1 LLVQRSRLLQL
12 TRGKNAAMMHKI
24 MSDKQEPLSQRLHG
38 GVLSLTRWLIPGL
51 GVKRWFFF
59 IMLGIT
65 LIAVGLAVFLLD
77 FYRTAPDAWWLPL
90 LSAVSLRF
98 LDRPLR
104 AIIFGGLGIGF
115 IVFGIW
121 ELNRSLVSPF
131 LRPGYHMVD
140 VLREHR
146 HRERGPRIVAIGGG
160 HGLATLLR
168 GLKVH
173 SRNLT
178 ALVTVADDGGS
189 SGRLRRELGI
199 LPPGDIRNCLA
210 ALSNDEALLSQLF
223 QYRFGEGE
231 GGLDGHSFGN
241 LFISA
246 LAEITGSFEEAV
258 AESGRVLAVQGRV
271 LPSTLHNVRLVADIL
286 LPHTLSEVRVEGESQ
301 IPQSPGKV
309 RRVWLEP
316 SNPPAYPEAIQSIL
330 AADLILV
337 GPGSLFT
344 SVLPN
349 LLVPDLVEAMRASR
363 ALKIYVCNVATQPG
377 ETQGFTCS
385 DHVRVLEEHIGSGLF
400 DLVVSNNRSEGRLP
414 EGVQWVLAEDEL
426 DEDHAVYRA
435 DLVDELRPWRHDSQ
449 KLAQVIMDLFQER
462 TGPLVE

>member
-1 LLVQRSRLLQL
+1 MKS
-12 TRGKNAAMMHKI
+12 
-24 MSDKQEPLSQRLHG
+24 KQEPWNQRLHG
-38 GVLSLTRWLIPGL
+38 GLLSLTRWLIPGL
-51 GVKRWFFF
+51 GVKRWFLI

-77 FYRTAPDAWWLPL
+77 FYRTAPDTWWLPL
-90 LSAVSLRF
+90 LSAASLRF

-121 ELNRSLVSPF
+121 ELNRSLVAPF
-131 LRPGYHMVD
+131 LRPGYRMVD

-146 HRERGPRIVAIGGG
+146 QRERGPRIVAIGGG

-168 GLKVH
+168 GLKIH
-173 SRNLT
+173 TRNLT

-210 ALSNDEALLSQLF
+210 ALSDDEALLSQLF

-258 AESGRVLAVQGRV
+258 AESGRVLAVRGRV
-271 LPSTLHNVRLVADIL
+271 LPSTLHNVSLVADIL
-286 LPHTLSEVRVEGESQ
+286 LPHTLNEVRIEGESQ

-344 SVLPN
+344 SILPN
-349 LLVPDLVEAMRASR
+349 LLVPDLVEAIRASR
-363 ALKIYVCNVATQPG
+363 ALKIYISNVATQPG
-377 ETQGFTCS
+377 ETQGFTCG

-400 DLVVSNNRSEGRLP
+400 DMVVSNSQSEGRLP

-435 DLVDELRPWRHDSQ
+435 DLVDVLRPWRHDSQ